1 MSSIKGQ
8 LLRVAE
14 QSLPQAVDES
24 LAMMK
29 DSFGLPDLAEAL
41 AAKSDKRAVEFPS
54 RGA

>member
-1 MSSIKGQ
+1 

-29 DSFGLPDLAEAL
+29 VSFALPDLAEAL
-41 AAKSDKRAVEFPS
+41 AAKGDKRAVNFPP